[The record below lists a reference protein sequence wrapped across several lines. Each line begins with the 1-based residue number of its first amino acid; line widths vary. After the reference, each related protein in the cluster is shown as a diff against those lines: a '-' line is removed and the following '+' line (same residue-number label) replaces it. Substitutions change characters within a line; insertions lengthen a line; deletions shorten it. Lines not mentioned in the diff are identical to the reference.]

1 MLLVLVAE
9 QPVNT
14 ALSDQAPVEP
24 ARLGLVV
31 GKKHLKKAVDRNRFK
46 RLVRESFRHHQE
58 QLKGLDII
66 VLARGAA
73 KQAIAGESESDNRE
87 IATLLDKAWRYI
99 DRKRG

>member
-1 MLLVLVAE
+1 M
-9 QPVNT
+9 
-14 ALSDQAPVEP
+14 
-24 ARLGLVV
+24 V

>member
-1 MLLVLVAE
+1 M
-9 QPVNT
+9 
-14 ALSDQAPVEP
+14 
-24 ARLGLVV
+24 V

-46 RLVRESFRHHQE
+46 RLTRESFRHHQE

-73 KQAIAGESESDNRE
+73 KQAISAESGSDNSE
-87 IATLLDKAWRYI
+87 IALLLNKAWRYI